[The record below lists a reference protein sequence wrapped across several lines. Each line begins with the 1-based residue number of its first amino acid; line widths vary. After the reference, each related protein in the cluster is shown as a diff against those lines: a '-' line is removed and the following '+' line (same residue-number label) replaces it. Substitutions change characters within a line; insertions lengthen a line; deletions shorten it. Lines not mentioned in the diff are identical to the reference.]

1 MFSFHKVS
9 PIRNSPL
16 NSYSN
21 IHEIKD
27 ILIFTRKFTL
37 NEQMSIFVSK
47 NTLME
52 SKEDYVHFSIDKNG
66 IGTLEFYHPQSNSL
80 PGELLNKIANK
91 ITDASSDEKVKVIII
106 KSSGNRVFCA
116 GASFEEL
123 SSINNISDGKL
134 FFSGFANIINAC
146 RKCEKLI
153 IGRIQ
158 GKCVGGG
165 VGLASA
171 VDYCFATKFSAI
183 KLSELALGIGP
194 FVVGPA
200 VERKIGL
207 SAMSTLAIN
216 AKKWFEADWALQKGL
231 FAEIFDNTEEMDQA
245 VNNLALEICNY
256 SNKSMKKL
264 KKTFGRELII
274 GMIY

>member
-80 PGELLNKIANK
+80 PGELLNKITNK

-264 KKTFGRELII
+264 KKNFLG
-274 GMIY
+274 GN

>member
-1 MFSFHKVS
+1 M
-9 PIRNSPL
+9 
-16 NSYSN
+16 
-21 IHEIKD
+21 
-27 ILIFTRKFTL
+27 
-37 NEQMSIFVSK
+37 
-47 NTLME
+47 
-52 SKEDYVHFSIDKNG
+52 
-66 IGTLEFYHPQSNSL
+66 
-80 PGELLNKIANK
+80 
-91 ITDASSDEKVKVIII
+91 
-106 KSSGNRVFCA
+106 C

-123 SSINNISDGKL
+123 SSIKNISEGKI

-158 GKCVGGG
+158 GKSVGGG

-207 SAMSTLAIN
+207 SGMSTLAIN
-216 AKKWFEADWALQKGL
+216 ANKWFDADWALQKGL
-231 FAEIFDNTEEMDQA
+231 FSEIFENTEEMDKA
-245 VNNLALEICNY
+245 VNHLALEICN
-256 SNKSMKKL
+256 SSSKATKAL
-264 KKTFGRELII
+264 KKTFWEGTENWDELLAQRAKVSGELILSDSSKKA
-274 GMIY
+274 IYKLQNK

>member
-1 MFSFHKVS
+1 
-9 PIRNSPL
+9 
-16 NSYSN
+16 
-21 IHEIKD
+21 
-27 ILIFTRKFTL
+27 
-37 NEQMSIFVSK
+37 
-47 NTLME
+47 ME
-52 SKEDYVHFSIDKNG
+52 NKEEYVHFSNDKNG
-66 IGTLEFYHPQSNSL
+66 IGSLEFFHPQSNSL
-80 PGELLNKIANK
+80 PRKILNKIADK
-91 ITDASSDEKVKVIII
+91 ITEASSDKLVKVIVI
-106 KSSGNRVFCA
+106 KSSGNRAFCA

-123 SSINNISDGKL
+123 SSIKNISEGKI

-158 GKCVGGG
+158 GKSVGGG

-207 SAMSTLAIN
+207 SGMSTLAVN
-216 AKKWFEADWALQKGL
+216 ANKWFDADWALQKGL
-231 FAEIFDNTEEMDQA
+231 FSEIFENTEEMDKA
-245 VNNLALEICNY
+245 VNHLALEICN
-256 SNKSMKKL
+256 SSSKATKAL
-264 KKTFGRELII
+264 KKTFWEGTENWDELLAQRAKVSGELILSDSSKKA
-274 GMIY
+274 IYKLQNK